1 MKKKYRWNQRHQTS
15 TTLAY
20 LPLPCASSI
29 KKGIFVCANIGFF
42 LAYVYIY
49 MDIYVIS
56 NIAMRLINQGY
67 FLLPKTPDLNDLD
80 MSSTAMR
87 LINQAFC
94 FCMYM
99 YRKTIYTIFIKT
111 PNLNDFGMA
120 SPMKVFF
127 SCICNM
133 SHTHTHTHTHTH
145 KRTHIHIY
153 GQIFGIPTRPVVV
166 VYLYH
171 LSCY

>member
-1 MKKKYRWNQRHQTS
+1 
-15 TTLAY
+15 
-20 LPLPCASSI
+20 
-29 KKGIFVCANIGFF
+29 VCANIGFF

-49 MDIYVIS
+49 IYIYMSYLTLPCASSLCVLHIFIYAPHQS
-56 NIAMRLINQGY
+56 RVFSFAKDTRPQRLGHV
-67 FLLPKTPDLNDLD
+67 F
-80 MSSTAMR
+80 TAMR

-133 SHTHTHTHTHTH
+133 SHTHTHTHTH